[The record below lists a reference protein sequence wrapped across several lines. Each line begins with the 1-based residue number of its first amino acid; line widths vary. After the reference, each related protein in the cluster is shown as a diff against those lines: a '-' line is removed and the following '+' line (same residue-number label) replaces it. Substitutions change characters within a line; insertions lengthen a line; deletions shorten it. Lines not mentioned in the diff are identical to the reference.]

1 MVLGQL
7 NNGVEIDGV
16 QVGLQQTKPK
26 SVHAGCIVEFCN
38 HMSTL
43 KDKEII
49 DSGWKSAG
57 ICDAL
62 ELGSSKMPSIDL
74 FQDVDPM
81 LSNDVNNLMVA
92 IF

>member
-26 SVHAGCIVEFCN
+26 SVHAGCIVKFRN

-81 LSNDVNNLMVA
+81 LSNDVNSLMVA